1 MTIGNITILVLLL
14 VSKEST
20 CFMATQT
27 PTAESTAQGIQETQ
41 LIAACGPPGGGRMEA
56 KWRISCKPLQADM
69 RLYD

>member
-1 MTIGNITILVLLL
+1 
-14 VSKEST
+14 
-20 CFMATQT
+20 MATQT